1 MIKKN
6 YPPPSVLS
14 SQQTSQTSDLGELFA
29 ALLQYLKFPA
39 VTSLGVFCPELVER
53 AENC

>member
-6 YPPPSVLS
+6 HPPPSVL
-14 SQQTSQTSDLGELFA
+14 QTSQTPSLGELFA